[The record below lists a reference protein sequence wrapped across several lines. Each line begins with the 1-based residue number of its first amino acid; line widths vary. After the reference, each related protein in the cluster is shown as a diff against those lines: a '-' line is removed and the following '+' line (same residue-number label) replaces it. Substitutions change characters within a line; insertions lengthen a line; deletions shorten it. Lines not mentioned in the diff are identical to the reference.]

1 MGAVTYPNEKVVKF
15 VDFNFVP
22 VQIETS
28 HKDLVEQF
36 RVTWTPT
43 IILLDADGNEQYRT
57 VGYLA
62 PDDFIATYMVAKGH
76 WYFEAAQYTE
86 AQAMFEEALAKY
98 PNSLAAAEAV
108 FFLGVTRYR
117 LTHEPKNLREAYET
131 LTARFPQTEWA
142 RRADPYRQIPL
153 S

>member
-1 MGAVTYPNEKVVKF
+1 MGTVTYSNEKVVKF
-15 VDFNFVP
+15 VDFTFVP

-36 RVTWTPT
+36 KVTWTPT
-43 IILLDADGNEQYRT
+43 VILLDADGNEKYRT

-76 WYFEAAQYTE
+76 WSFEAVQYPE

-98 PNSLAAAEAV
+98 PNSLAASEAV

-117 LTHEPKNLREAYET
+117 HTHEPKHLREAYEI
-131 LTARFPQTEWA
+131 LTARFPQSEWA
-142 RRADPYRQIPL
+142 KRADPYRQIPQ